1 MKKALTKQKM
11 ETMGKWFDEH
21 IEETEAEWEAA
32 RRSGSISTVGK
43 LGCSSLADASK
54 VSRKSNSS
62 TSARA
67 SARAAVPLAA
77 KSR

>member
-1 MKKALTKQKM
+1 MKKALTKQEM
-11 ETMGKWFDEH
+11 ETLGMWFDEH

-43 LGCSSLADASK
+43 LGCSSLADASNIGK
-54 VSRKSNSS
+54 KSNGS
-62 TSARA
+62 TSGRA
-67 SARAAVPLAA
+67 SARVTVPLVA